1 MGCSAWFTY
10 VLGSLSVDRKVY
22 VEDWDLKLVHD
33 WMPKTVGSDS
43 LYTSSETF
51 HIGIINSLA
60 YV

>member
-10 VLGSLSVDRKVY
+10 VLGSLLVEWKVY
-22 VEDWDLKLVHD
+22 VEGWDLKLVHD

-51 HIGIINSLA
+51 HIGMVSLA